1 MKFVEIM
8 GKRMSLLG
16 SLVSMILSYLVWSV
30 FLPLVVAG
38 MAFDGAKDGIPV
50 FFVKSSLGAIVIMV
64 CSGLT
69 AFILSALGEPLTNWS
84 YGWPGY
90 LAFNL
95 RL

>member
-1 MKFVEIM
+1 MKFVGIM
-8 GKRMSLLG
+8 EMRMSLLG

-30 FLPLVVAG
+30 VLPLIVAG
-38 MAFDGAKDGIPV
+38 MAFDGAKDAFPV
-50 FFVKSSLGAIVIMV
+50 FILKSSLGAIVIML
-64 CSGLT
+64 CSGFTAVILT
-69 AFILSALGEPLTNWS
+69 ALGEPLTNWS